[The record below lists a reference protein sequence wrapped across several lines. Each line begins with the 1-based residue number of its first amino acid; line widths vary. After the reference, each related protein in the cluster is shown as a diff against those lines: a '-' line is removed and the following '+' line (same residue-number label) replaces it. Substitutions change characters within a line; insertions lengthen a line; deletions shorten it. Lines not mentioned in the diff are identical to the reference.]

1 MSKSGTCYLV
11 GAGPGDLG
19 LVTLRA
25 KECIE
30 LADVLVYDALSSP
43 ELLNWTKA
51 GCEKIYV
58 GKRAKDH
65 SVPQDQINGIIVE
78 KTKAGLNVVRL
89 KGGDPMIFGRGGEE
103 AAELA
108 AAGVNFEIV
117 PGISSAIAG
126 PAYAGIPVTHRD
138 HNTQL
143 TIFTGHEDPTK
154 GFSSVDYAQLAKAP
168 GTKVFLMGVA
178 RLREITGAFIENGA
192 AAETPIALTRW
203 ATTGSQKTIVGTLA
217 SIADIAE
224 QENFTSP
231 AVAVIGDVV
240 KERKKINWF
249 ENRPLFG
256 KRIVVTRTRE
266 QAGELSKALR
276 DLGADVIE
284 LPTIRIE
291 GPPDR
296 QEFAELVTHAHE
308 YDWLVFTSPNGV
320 ERFFDAFFASYAD
333 ARSLGNPRIAAIGEG
348 TAKKIREYRFAV
360 DLIPERFVAEGLI
373 DAFKKEDIE
382 NLTMLWVKAARNPRH
397 RGRGTHRPRSHRGQL
412 RGLQNRRRNGGSHRC
427 PRATRRGRRGHDHLH
442 VELHGGALF
451 RPRPRLAGRLCRRQ
465 HRPGHQRHAAQGGH
479 EAGVRGIQARHSGP
493 HRRDREI
500 FPRKAR
506 INSPHCPSAGISRLR
521 VAGGFGFLRSVL

>member
-1 MSKSGTCYLV
+1 MSTSGTCYLV

-43 ELLNWTKA
+43 ELLHWTKP

-58 GKRAKDH
+58 GKRAKFH
-65 SVPQDQINGIIVE
+65 SVPQDQINGLIVE
-78 KTKAGLNVVRL
+78 HTKAGKNVVRL

-108 AAGVNFEIV
+108 EAGVAFEIV

-154 GFSSVDYAQLAKAP
+154 GFSSVDYAQLATTP

-178 RLREITGAFIENGA
+178 RLREIASAFVEHGA

-203 ATTGSQKTIVGTLA
+203 ATTGAQKTIVGTL
-217 SIADIAE
+217 SDIADIAE
-224 QENFTSP
+224 RENFSSP
-231 AVAVIGDVV
+231 AVAVIGNVV
-240 KERKKINWF
+240 NERKKINWF
-249 ENRPLFG
+249 EQRPLFG

-266 QAGELSKALR
+266 QAGELSRALR

-291 GPPDR
+291 PPEDR
-296 QEFAELVTHAHE
+296 QEFAELVTHVHE

-320 ERFFDAFFASYAD
+320 ERFFDAFFKAFDD
-333 ARSLGNPRIAAIGEG
+333 ARSLGNPKIAAIGAG
-348 TAKKIREYRFAV
+348 TAAKIREYRFAV

-382 NLTMLWVKAARNPRH
+382 NLTMLWVKAAESREVIADGLTALGAIVDECIAYRTVAETEDPTGARAKLEEHGADLITFTSSSTVDHFFALGLDWPENCGAASIGPV
-397 RGRGTHRPRSHRGQL
+397 TSETL
-412 RGLQNRRRNGGSHRC
+412 RGHGTK
-427 PRATRRGRRGHDHLH
+427 PAFEAKPHDLPGLVAAIVRH
-442 VELHGGALF
+442 F
-451 RPRPRLAGRLCRRQ
+451 KRQ
-465 HRPGHQRHAAQGGH
+465 A
-479 EAGVRGIQARHSGP
+479 
-493 HRRDREI
+493 
-500 FPRKAR
+500 
-506 INSPHCPSAGISRLR
+506 
-521 VAGGFGFLRSVL
+521 

>member
-1 MSKSGTCYLV
+1 MSNSGTCYLV

-43 ELLNWTKA
+43 DLLNWTKP

-78 KTKAGLNVVRL
+78 KTKAGKNVVRL

-108 AAGVNFEIV
+108 EAGVNFEIV
-117 PGISSAIAG
+117 PGISSTIGG

-168 GTKVFLMGVA
+168 GTKVFVMGVA
-178 RLREITGAFIENGA
+178 RLREITTSFIENGA
-192 AAETPIALTRW
+192 APETPIALTRW
-203 ATTGSQKTIVGTLA
+203 ATTGSQKTIEGTL
-217 SIADIAE
+217 SNIADIADA
-224 QENFTSP
+224 ENFPSP

-249 ENRPLFG
+249 EMRPLFG

-276 DLGADVIE
+276 DLGADVVE

-291 GPPDR
+291 GPPDKL
-296 QEFAELVTHAHE
+296 EFAELVTHAHE
-308 YDWLVFTSPNGV
+308 YNWLVFTSPNGV
-320 ERFFDAFFASYAD
+320 ERFFDAFYATYGD
-333 ARSLGNPRIAAIGEG
+333 ARSLGNPKIAAIGPG
-348 TAKKIREYRFAV
+348 TAQKIREYRFEV
-360 DLIPERFVAEGLI
+360 DLMPERYVAEGLI
-373 DAFKKEDIE
+373 DAFKKEDVE
-382 NLTMLWVKAARNPRH
+382 NLTILWIKAAETRDVI
-397 RGRGTHRPRSHRGQL
+397 SD
-412 RGLQNRRRNGGSHRC
+412 GLTALGAIVDHCVAASIGPITGETLKAKGMKPAVQS
-427 PRATRRGRRGHDHLH
+427 TQHDI
-442 VELHGGALF
+442 
-451 RPRPRLAGRLCRRQ
+451 
-465 HRPGHQRHAAQGGH
+465 PGLTAAIVKYFQRK
-479 EAGVRGIQARHSGP
+479 S
-493 HRRDREI
+493 
-500 FPRKAR
+500 
-506 INSPHCPSAGISRLR
+506 
-521 VAGGFGFLRSVL
+521 

>member
-1 MSKSGTCYLV
+1 MKNSGICYLV
-11 GAGPGDLG
+11 GGGPGDLG

-30 LADVLVYDALSSP
+30 NADVLVYDALSNS
-43 ELLNWTKA
+43 ELINWTKP
-51 GCEKIYV
+51 GCVKIHV

-65 SVPQDQINGIIVE
+65 TMPQDQINALIVE
-78 KTKAGLNVVRL
+78 QTKAGKSVVRL
-89 KGGDPMIFGRGGEE
+89 KGGDPMIFARGGEE

-108 AAGVNFEIV
+108 AAGVPFEIV
-117 PGISSAIAG
+117 PGISSSIAG

-154 GFSSVDYAQLAKAP
+154 GYSSIDYAQLAKAP

-178 RLREITGAFIENGA
+178 RLREITGAFIEHGA
-192 AAETPIALTRW
+192 KAQTPIALTRW

-217 SIADIAE
+217 TIADIAE
-224 QENFTSP
+224 AENFTSP

-240 KERKKINWF
+240 KEREKINWF
-249 ENRPLFG
+249 EKRPLFG

-291 GPPDR
+291 LPEDR
-296 QEFAELVTHAHE
+296 QGFAEMVTHAHE

-320 ERFFDAFFASYAD
+320 EKFFDAFFATYDD
-333 ARSLGNPRIAAIGEG
+333 ARSLGNPRIAAIGAG
-348 TAKKIREYRFAV
+348 TAAKIREYRFAV

-373 DAFKKEDIE
+373 DAFKKESVE
-382 NLTMLWVKAARNPRH
+382 NLIMLWVKAAESREVV
-397 RGRGTHRPRSHRGQL
+397 GE
-412 RGLQNRRRNGGSHRC
+412 GLAALGAIVDECIAYRTVPETEDPTGAKAKLAEEGADLITFTSGST
-427 PRATRRGRRGHDHLH
+427 ADHFF
-442 VELHGGALF
+442 ALGLDW
-451 RPRPRLAGRLCRRQ
+451 PEGC
-465 HRPGHQRHAAQGGH
+465 
-479 EAGVRGIQARHSGP
+479 
-493 HRRDREI
+493 
-500 FPRKAR
+500 
-506 INSPHCPSAGISRLR
+506 
-521 VAGGFGFLRSVL
+521 VAGSIGPVTSSTLRKHGMPPAFEANPHDIPGLVKAILKHFGRK

>member
-1 MSKSGTCYLV
+1 MSQSGTCYIV

-30 LADVLVYDALSSP
+30 RADVLVYDALSSP

-51 GCEKIYV
+51 GCEKVYV

-65 SVPQDQINGIIVE
+65 AVPQNEINALIVE
-78 KTKAGLNVVRL
+78 KTKAGQSVVRL

-108 AAGVNFEIV
+108 AAGVPFEIV
-117 PGISSAIAG
+117 PGISSTIAG

-138 HNTQL
+138 HCTQL

-168 GTKVFLMGVA
+168 GTKVFVMGVS
-178 RLREITGAFIENGA
+178 RLREIASSFVENGA
-192 AAETPIALTRW
+192 AADTPIALTQW
-203 ATTGSQKTIVGTLA
+203 ATTGAQKTIVGKL
-217 SIADIAE
+217 SNIADIAE
-224 QENFTSP
+224 RENFGSP

-240 KERKKINWF
+240 KEREKINWF
-249 ENRPLFG
+249 EKRPLYG

-266 QAGELSKALR
+266 QAGELSKALG

-291 GPPDR
+291 HPEDR
-296 QEFAELVTHAHE
+296 QSFAEMVTHAHE

-320 ERFFDAFFASYAD
+320 ERFFDAFFATYDD
-333 ARSLGNPRIAAIGEG
+333 ARSLGNPRIAAIGNG

-373 DAFKKEDIE
+373 DAFKKDSVE
-382 NLTMLWVKAARNPRH
+382 NLTMLWVKAAESRDVIYD
-397 RGRGTHRPRSHRGQL
+397 
-412 RGLQNRRRNGGSHRC
+412 GL
-427 PRATRRGRRGHDHLH
+427 TKL
-442 VELHGGALF
+442 GAIVDECIVY
-451 RPRPRLAGRLCRRQ
+451 RTVAETGDPTGAKARLAEQGADLITFTSGSTVDHFFDLGLDWPDGCVAASIGPVTSEALRKQ
-465 HRPGHQRHAAQGGH
+465 GMPPAFEAKPHDIPG
-479 EAGVRGIQARHSGP
+479 
-493 HRRDREI
+493 
-500 FPRKAR
+500 
-506 INSPHCPSAGISRLR
+506 LT
-521 VAGGFGFLRSVL
+521 

>member
-1 MSKSGTCYLV
+1 MSQTGICYLV

-30 LADVLVYDALSSP
+30 KADVLVYDALSNP
-43 ELLNWTKA
+43 VLLQWTK
-51 GCEKIYV
+51 GDCEKIYV

-65 SVPQDQINGIIVE
+65 AMPQDEINALIVE
-78 KTKAGLNVVRL
+78 RTKTGKHVVRL

-108 AAGVNFEIV
+108 AAGVKFEIV
-117 PGISSAIAG
+117 PGITSAIAG

-154 GFSSVDYAQLAKAP
+154 GFSSVDYKQLASAP

-178 RLREITGAFIENGA
+178 RLREIADSFIEHGA
-192 AAETPIALTRW
+192 SPDTPIALTRW
-203 ATTGSQKTIVGTLA
+203 ATTGSQKTIEGTLLT
-217 SIADIAE
+217 IADIADRE
-224 QENFTSP
+224 AFSSP

-240 KERKKINWF
+240 KERGKINWF

-266 QAGELSKALR
+266 QAGELSKSLA

-296 QEFAELVTHAHE
+296 HEFAELVTHAHE

-320 ERFFDAFFASYAD
+320 ERFFDAFFATYGD
-333 ARSLGNPRIAAIGEG
+333 ARSLGNPRIAAIGNS
-348 TAKKIREYRFAV
+348 TAQKIREYRFAV
-360 DLIPERFVAEGLI
+360 DLIPKRFVAEGLI
-373 DAFKKEDIE
+373 EAFKEVDIE
-382 NLTMLWVKAARNPRH
+382 NQTILWVKASETREVI
-397 RGRGTHRPRSHRGQL
+397 GE
-412 RGLQNRRRNGGSHRC
+412 GLT
-427 PRATRRGRRGHDHLH
+427 AM
-442 VELHGGALF
+442 GAIVDECISYQTV
-451 RPRPRLAGRLCRRQ
+451 AETEDITG
-465 HRPGHQRHAAQGGH
+465 A
-479 EAGVRGIQARHSGP
+479 
-493 HRRDREI
+493 
-500 FPRKAR
+500 KAR
-506 INSPHCPSAGISRLR
+506 LVAEGADMITFTSGSTAEHFFALGLEWPEDCVAASIGPVTSATLREKGMRPEVEALRHDISGLTEAIVRYFKKNR
-521 VAGGFGFLRSVL
+521 

>member
-1 MSKSGTCYLV
+1 MSHSGTCYLV

-25 KECIE
+25 KELIE

-51 GCEKIYV
+51 SCEKIYV
-58 GKRAKDH
+58 GKRAKFH
-65 SVPQDQINGIIVE
+65 SVPQDKINDLIVE

-89 KGGDPMIFGRGGEE
+89 KGGDPMIFARGGEE

-108 AAGVNFEIV
+108 AAGVRYEIV
-117 PGISSAIAG
+117 PGISSTIGG

-154 GFSSVDYAQLAKAP
+154 GFSSVDYAQLAQAP
-168 GTKVFLMGVA
+168 GTKVFVMGVA
-178 RLREITGAFIENGA
+178 RLREIAGAFIEHGA

-203 ATTGSQKTIVGTLA
+203 ATTPAQKTIVGTLA
-217 SIADIAE
+217 TIADIADR
-224 QENFTSP
+224 ENFSSP
-231 AVAVIGDVV
+231 AVAVIGEVV
-240 KERKKINWF
+240 REREKINWF

-266 QAGELSKALR
+266 QAGELSKSLR

-296 QEFAELVTHAHE
+296 HEFAELVTHAHE

-320 ERFFDAFFASYAD
+320 ERFFDAFFATFPD
-333 ARSLGNPRIAAIGEG
+333 ARSLGNPRIAAIGET
-348 TAKKIREYRFAV
+348 TAKKIREYRFTV
-360 DLIPERFVAEGLI
+360 DLLPKRFVAEGLI
-373 DAFKKEDIE
+373 EAFKTENVE
-382 NLTMLWVKAARNPRH
+382 NLTMLWVKAAETRDIIGEGLTALGAIVDECISYRTVPETEDLTGARARLEEEGADLITFTSSSTVEH
-397 RGRGTHRPRSHRGQL
+397 FLALGLDWPEDCGAASIGPVTSKTL
-412 RGLQNRRRNGGSHRC
+412 REKGIK
-427 PRATRRGRRGHDHLH
+427 P
-442 VELHGGALF
+442 AL
-451 RPRPRLAGRLCRRQ
+451 
-465 HRPGHQRHAAQGGH
+465 
-479 EAGVRGIQARHSGP
+479 EA
-493 HRRDREI
+493 
-500 FPRKAR
+500 
-506 INSPHCPSAGISRLR
+506 SPHDIPGLTAAI
-521 VAGGFGFLRSVL
+521 VKYFKKK